1 LDKWDVEL
9 ARLLKERNNRPNMGV
24 VIGKVIREL
33 PDLLVSIGDEIILD
47 EELLIANRIY
57 SLALLAGDQLILMP
71 SSDGQT
77 FYVMD
82 KVGE

>member
-1 LDKWDVEL
+1 MDKWDVEL

>member
-1 LDKWDVEL
+1 MDKWDIEI
-9 ARLLKERNNRPNMGV
+9 ARLLKERDNRPQMGV
-24 VIGKVIREL
+24 VIGKVIRGL
-33 PDLLVSIGDEIILD
+33 PDLSVSIGDEIILD
-47 EELLIANRIY
+47 EELKIANRLY
-57 SLALLAGDQLILMP
+57 SITLLAGDELILMP